1 MKSVF
6 GRVLAMLAGAAGLA
20 QAGAGD
26 TPTFTKDVAPILF
39 KHCASCHRPGEI
51 APFSLLEYKDAAKR
65 ADFLAKITGENRM
78 PPWSPEPGFGHFKD
92 ERRLTVSEK
101 ATIAAWAKAG
111 APEGDPGNLP
121 AKPAFGSGWVLGKPD
136 LVVEMPAEFTI
147 PASGPDVYQCF
158 TQRGSKMG
166 MVRLGVK
173 QGSSR
178 ASVRCSASG
187 HEGVS
192 AGGSFQCMN
201 RKESVAMTVLKS

>member
-111 APEGDPGNLP
+111 AP
-121 AKPAFGSGWVLGKPD
+121 
-136 LVVEMPAEFTI
+136 
-147 PASGPDVYQCF
+147 
-158 TQRGSKMG
+158 
-166 MVRLGVK
+166 
-173 QGSSR
+173 
-178 ASVRCSASG
+178 
-187 HEGVS
+187 
-192 AGGSFQCMN
+192 
-201 RKESVAMTVLKS
+201 

>member
-1 MKSVF
+1 MMSLSGRTKSMMP
-6 GRVLAMLAGAAGLA
+6 RIAT
-20 QAGAGD
+20 QS
-26 TPTFTKDVAPILF
+26 PTTTLKSTSA
-39 KHCASCHRPGEI
+39 
-51 APFSLLEYKDAAKR
+51 
-65 ADFLAKITGENRM
+65 
-78 PPWSPEPGFGHFKD
+78 
-92 ERRLTVSEK
+92 
-101 ATIAAWAKAG
+101 
-111 APEGDPGNLP
+111 
-121 AKPAFGSGWVLGKPD
+121 
-136 LVVEMPAEFTI
+136 
-147 PASGPDVYQCF
+147 PDVYQCF